1 MYAGELHRLAR
12 ALREIA
18 VSATADPGE
27 PRVST
32 GQLAIAE
39 DISYHPRTSV
49 GEIAARTGLAQSFVS
64 RTIVRMG
71 TAGTVRTEADPA
83 DRRRS
88 LISIN
93 PALQANDFQSRGRR
107 PITSAIRAAFPG
119 LTDER
124 LAVIMDALDTLGAEL
139 LH

>member
-1 MYAGELHRLAR
+1 MDAGELHRLAR

-18 VSATADPGE
+18 ISATANPGE
-27 PRVST
+27 PRVSA

-39 DISYHPRTSV
+39 DISYHPGTSV
-49 GEIAARTGLAQSFVS
+49 GEVAARTGLAQSFVS
-64 RTIVRMG
+64 RTIVRMSN
-71 TAGTVRTEADPA
+71 AGTVLTEADPA

-93 PALQANDFQSRGRR
+93 PALRAGEFQLRGQR
-107 PITSAIRAAFPG
+107 PITSAIRDVFPDIR
-119 LTDER
+119 DEQ
-124 LAVIMDALDTLGAEL
+124 LPVIVDALDILGAEF